1 MDIQAGQQDETKV
14 EASHLLFTFLMIVI
28 VAILV
33 GVGAYIGYVMGENKY
48 KDSQAKSQNISDLI
62 TPGINPSG
70 IQFMDG
76 SQSSSGNA
84 SNWTIYTDVAF
95 SIKYP
100 TNWLVKKGFSTKDD
114 VVVYDPKSIKQVT
127 ENGTQVRIP
136 SAYIDILSVGAATQS
151 AAQMFDDYKVQASNS
166 ALQSEQSPTLGPNLV
181 LFNTGKSSANNVLWS
196 QDGSVAQ
203 FSTSIQHLTETSTE
217 NKILQTFQF
226 IKQ

>member
-1 MDIQAGQQDETKV
+1 MDLQSVQQDETKV

-70 IQFMDG
+70 IQFLDG
-76 SQSSSGNA
+76 AQQSSENA
-84 SNWTIYTDVAF
+84 ANWTIYTDVSF

-114 VVVYDPKSIKQVT
+114 VIVYDPKSIKQVT

-136 SAYIDILSVGAATQS
+136 SAYVDILSVGAATQS
-151 AAQMFDDYKVQASNS
+151 AAQMFDDYKIQSGNA
-166 ALQSEQSPTLGPNLV
+166 ALQNEQSPTLGTNLV
-181 LFNTGKSSANNVLWS
+181 LFNTGKSSANNILWS
-196 QDGSVAQ
+196 QDGFVAQ
-203 FSTSIQHLTETSTE
+203 FSTSIQHVSDTSIE
-217 NKILQTFQF
+217 NKVLQTFQF